1 MDEIIVVLDCGAT
14 NLRAVAVDARGEVV
28 AAASRANASSPQP
41 GGEPGWLIWDL
52 DAVWVRLGDACR
64 EVCAGLP
71 AGRVRGVVATTWGA
85 DGAPVRAD
93 GSLAYPVISWQC
105 PRTAALVTAVAER
118 MTPWEIYQRT
128 GYPVISFNTLL
139 RWLWLREHAPA
150 ALEEAACWLMM
161 PGLINQA
168 LCGERSI
175 DPTSGSTTMAM
186 EIAAR
191 DWSGPLL
198 ALAGLERDFFPPWVE
213 PGAQVGRVTAGAA
226 AATGV
231 PVGTPVYAGG
241 HDTQFALLG
250 AAARAEQAI
259 LSTGTWEILSLRVEQ
274 CEPNRQGFED
284 GVIIEA
290 DAAPGRWN
298 PQVLMIGSGVLEWV
312 RERFFGSLAAGNAGY
327 RQLIAAGERA
337 GVGAGGVTLV
347 PSFVAGT
354 GPAKRFGTHGTLLG
368 LSLTTE
374 PGQIYRAALEG
385 LSFQLRDALRLLQAA
400 TGFEARGLRVVG
412 GGARNDLWNQLR
424 ADVTGLPVSVTS
436 QREATLLGA
445 AMAGFV
451 GAGVFTSLEEAAGVV
466 AARDEVTFEPST
478 DTARYQDLFARYA
491 AVAPALQPI
500 YGG

>member
-1 MDEIIVVLDCGAT
+1 
-14 NLRAVAVDARGEVV
+14 
-28 AAASRANASSPQP
+28 
-41 GGEPGWLIWDL
+41 
-52 DAVWVRLGDACR
+52 
-64 EVCAGLP
+64 
-71 AGRVRGVVATTWGA
+71 
-85 DGAPVRAD
+85 
-93 GSLAYPVISWQC
+93 VISWQC
-105 PRTAALVTAVAER
+105 PRTAALVAAVAER
-118 MTPWEIYQRT
+118 ASPWEIYRRT

-150 ALEEAACWLMM
+150 ALDDAACWLMM

-191 DWSGPLL
+191 DWSEPLL
-198 ALAGLERDFFPPWVE
+198 ALAGLERAFFPPWVE
-213 PGAQVGRVTAGAA
+213 PGAEVGRVTAGAA
-226 AATGV
+226 AATGL
-231 PVGTPVYAGG
+231 PLGTPVYAGG

-250 AAARAEQAI
+250 AGARPGQAI
-259 LSTGTWEILSLRVEQ
+259 LSTGTWEILSLRVER
-274 CEPNRQGFED
+274 CEPNRKGLED

-290 DAAPGRWN
+290 DAVPGRWN
-298 PQVLMIGSGVLEWV
+298 PQILMIGSGVLEWV
-312 RERFFGSLAAGNAGY
+312 RERFYGSLPAGDAGY
-327 RQLIAAGERA
+327 RQLIAEGERA
-337 GVGAGGVTLV
+337 GVGAGGITLV

-354 GPAKRFGTHGTLLG
+354 GPAKRYGTHGTLLG

-385 LSFQLRDALRLLQAA
+385 LSFQLREALRLLQAA
-400 TGFEARGLRVVG
+400 AGFQASGLRVVG

-445 AMAGFV
+445 AMAGFA
-451 GAGVFTSLEEAAGVV
+451 GAGVFASLEQAASAV
-466 AARDEVTFEPST
+466 AARDEVVLTPSPEA
-478 DTARYQDLFARYA
+478 ARYEDLFARYA

-500 YGG
+500 YCG